1 MNDLFVQD
9 KIDKFADWAKS
20 LSDDVDFIDYWY
32 NLFLSQTK
40 ERIES
45 NPLNNINAFWW
56 TRWKEDFE
64 EFVDKYKP
72 ITGNGFDADI
82 RYWFASCMQE
92 AVNRLDISSKEIAQR
107 YGKDSFAYMINFWHH
122 YQPMFGE
129 EFVNKFVNQ
138 GWEH

>member
-1 MNDLFVQD
+1 MSDLFLQD
-9 KIDKFADWAKS
+9 KTDKFANWAGS
-20 LSDDVDFIDYWY
+20 LADDACFIDYWY

-64 EFVDKYKP
+64 VFVDKYRP
-72 ITGNGFDADI
+72 IKGNGYDADI
-82 RYWFASCMQE
+82 RHWFAACMQE
-92 AVNRLDISSKEIAQR
+92 VVNQSNLSSKDIAKK
-107 YGKDSFAYMINFWHH
+107 YGKKGFANMIKYWHH

-129 EFVNKFVNQ
+129 EFVQKFLNQ
-138 GWEH
+138 GLT